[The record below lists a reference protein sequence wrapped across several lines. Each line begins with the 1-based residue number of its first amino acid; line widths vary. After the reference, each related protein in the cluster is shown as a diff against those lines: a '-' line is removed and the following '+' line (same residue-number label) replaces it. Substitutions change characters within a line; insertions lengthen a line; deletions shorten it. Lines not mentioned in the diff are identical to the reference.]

1 MAKYYFPKRG
11 KRDLAESQDIIL
23 KKGEMFVE
31 IPQGTTMGHT
41 PGKIVI
47 GDGGTN
53 YSSIKDAT
61 TSSEDFQPLIT
72 DPSLY
77 MPIFVD
83 DFEPSSI
90 PEYRSAKFILE
101 EEITSDGTT
110 KLPAELS
117 GIKKA
122 LWYHQESIDYNH
134 NNGIKNIVSNGE
146 GTRTFTATR
155 LDDSTFSFN
164 QTWRPVVNELSSTNS
179 TTESLSA
186 YQGYVL
192 QRQIDE
198 LPNAMVFCGSLGE
211 GGTISQL
218 PTASSSNIGNMY
230 KVITAGTYDG
240 QAAKAGDLF
249 ISDGSTWIYIP
260 SADEPSGTVTSVKIE
275 NDDGD
280 LSITGSQNPI
290 TSSGTINIKH
300 SNSVIEGTASEGGSS
315 RTLAFSGTF
324 NIPSVTYDSNGHIT
338 GKGRTTLTMPAK
350 PTYTAADVGAA
361 TYDHIH
367 DISISTSTATNQRT
381 LAASTKYAL
390 TAGGSTYVFT
400 TPPDNNTTYSNA
412 TTSTAGL
419 MSASDKKKLN
429 GIEIDGISF
438 STGRYSAITPGND
451 ISAMNPTGKALLNS
465 GMLAV
470 LDNIQIFSSS
480 TSTAIRPTYIDFR
493 GDTNPEGGSGYSAR
507 ILHNANNFTD
517 NENKKLYFKYGG
529 SGGGNLILVCN
540 SIEQSSDRRLKTNI
554 TNLDNKYIEL
564 LNKLEVKEFN
574 FINDLDVPKIG
585 FIAQDVEEALKEIGI
600 EGDKIP
606 FINKDNEDYYTLDY
620 TELNT
625 ILWKICQ
632 KQEQRIEKLE
642 SEISE
647 IKALLSK

>member
-83 DFEPSSI
+83 DFEPSPI
-90 PEYRSAKFILE
+90 PEYRSAEFILKD
-101 EEITSDGTT
+101 EITSDGTT

-122 LWYHQESIDYNH
+122 LWYHQESIDYNYH
-134 NNGIKNIVSNGE
+134 NGIKNIVSDGE
-146 GTRTFTATR
+146 GTKTFTATR

-198 LPNAMVFCGSLGE
+198 LPNAMIFCGSLGE

-240 QAAKAGDLF
+240 QAAKIGDLF
-249 ISDGSTWIYIP
+249 ISDGSTWVYIP
-260 SADEPSGTVTSVKIE
+260 SADEPSGTVTSVKISDRGGLTISG
-275 NDDGD
+275 N
-280 LSITGSQNPI
+280 NPI
-290 TSSGTINIKH
+290 TKSGEILIRHTNVLE
-300 SNSVIEGTASEGGSS
+300 NAGTSSEGGSA

-324 NIPSVTYDSNGHIT
+324 NIPTIEYDIHGHINNT
-338 GKGRTTLTMPAK
+338 AFTQLKLPAK

-412 TTSTAGL
+412 TTATAGL
-419 MSASDKKKLN
+419 MSKDDKKKLN
-429 GIEIDGISF
+429 EIDGITF
-438 STGRYSAITPGND
+438 SKGRYSAITPNND

-465 GMLAV
+465 GMFAA

-480 TSTAIRPTYIDFR
+480 TADTGPRPTYIDFR
-493 GDTNPEGGSGYSAR
+493 GNTNPEGSSGYAAR
-507 ILHNANNFTD
+507 ILHNGVNEGVTD
-517 NENKKLYFKYGG
+517 SNKLYFQQG
-529 SGGGNLILVCN
+529 SGGNLTLVCAGT
-540 SIEQSSDRRLKTNI
+540 ETSSDKKLKTNI

-564 LNKLEVKEFN
+564 LDKLEVKEFN
-574 FINDLDVPKIG
+574 FINNPDVPKIG
-585 FIAQDVEEALKEIGI
+585 FIAQDVEEALKDIGI

-606 FINKDNEDYYTLDY
+606 FINKDNENYYTLDY
-620 TELNT
+620 TALNT
-625 ILWKICQ
+625 VLWKVC
-632 KQEQRIEKLE
+632 QEQEKKIKELQ
-642 SEISE
+642 SQIDE
-647 IKALLSK
+647 IKWLLKR